1 MHQRARFRGR
11 KQPVAGERHHAEP
24 GLDAAKRLRQHA
36 VMIGGDV
43 EIVHRPRQIEI
54 AVGVEALDKGRALI
68 AQIAL
73 DLEIRVER
81 KRRQLAV
88 LHPPPELAMQRGV
101 RQIGDMRGHPRDAE
115 AAMRMGAL
123 LEIAAAV
130 PVRIGHHG
138 LPAEFVER
146 DVLRRMPRAAG
157 DRQRREHAL
166 RIGRGPLQ
174 RLHAAHRAADHA
186 EQRVDAEA
194 IDQHGLRAHHVGNGD
209 DRKIQS
215 PQFAGGGIGRGRP
228 GRAHAAADH
237 VRADDEVSV
246 GVERT
251 AGTDHGFPPA
261 GLAGHRMHVG
271 DMLIAG
277 QRMADQNGVGA
288 VGIEFAIGLVGDLE
302 RREIDA
308 AIELQRLVG
317 AERRHQ
323 RTRMVRLVRALLGVD
338 RRTWYRLHVY
348 HLDTDLLGR
357 LRETTGNQAIKNPA

>member
-36 VMIGGDV
+36 IMVGGDV

-54 AVGVEALDKGRALI
+54 AVGVEALDKGRALV

-81 KRRQLAV
+81 ERRQIAV
-88 LHPPPELAMQRGV
+88 LHPPAELAMQRRV

-138 LPAEFVER
+138 LPAEFVKR

-194 IDQHGLRAHHVGNGD
+194 IEQHGLRAHHVGNGD
-209 DRKIQS
+209 DRKIQ
-215 PQFAGGGIGRGRP
+215 PPHFAGGRIGRGRP

-237 VRADDEVSV
+237 IGADDEVAV
-246 GVERT
+246 GIERA
-251 AGTDHGFPPA
+251 AGADHGLPPA
-261 GLAGHRMHVG
+261 GLAGDRMHIV
-271 DMLIAG
+271 DVLVAG
-277 QRMADQNGVGA
+277 QRMADQDGVGA
-288 VGIEFAIGLVGDLE
+288 VGVEFAIGLVGDLE
-302 RREIDA
+302 RGEIDA
-308 AIELQRLVG
+308 AIERQRLVG
-317 AERRHQ
+317 AEQRDL
-323 RTRMVRLVRALLGVD
+323 RTRMVRLLRPLFGVD
-338 RRTWYRLHVY
+338 RRTGYRLHVY
-348 HLDTDLLGR
+348 HFDTDLL
-357 LRETTGNQAIKNPA
+357 REAHRAATEIRP